1 MNRFWAMLFVAVPIL
16 AIAIFVA
23 SAFNIAPL
31 TGTWMPEQVS
41 QQSETIDWLY
51 LLFHVVA
58 AFTLA
63 FTGLL
68 LFLAM
73 FRSRPDGTARFIRG
87 NTKLEIVWTVIPAA
101 ALIFLAIYQSEAWTS
116 NKFGVPDQEPLTAR
130 VIARQYQ
137 WEFVY
142 PGEDGVFGNGDD
154 LRSINR
160 LIVPQKKHVVLELES
175 HDVIHSF
182 FVPKLRLK
190 QDMVPG
196 TVARVW
202 FSPTKTA
209 ELEILCAELCGWG
222 HYNMRASMQIVS
234 PAEFDSFLL
243 ELNEP
248 VQSEDSQ

>member
-1 MNRFWAMLFVAVPIL
+1 M
-16 AIAIFVA
+16 
-23 SAFNIAPL
+23 
-31 TGTWMPEQVS
+31 
-41 QQSETIDWLY
+41 
-51 LLFHVVA
+51 
-58 AFTLA
+58 
-63 FTGLL
+63 
-68 LFLAM
+68 
-73 FRSRPDGTARFIRG
+73 
-87 NTKLEIVWTVIPAA
+87 
-101 ALIFLAIYQSEAWTS
+101 
-116 NKFGVPDQEPLTAR
+116 
-130 VIARQYQ
+130 
-137 WEFVY
+137 
-142 PGEDGVFGNGDD
+142 
-154 LRSINR
+154 
-160 LIVPQKKHVVLELES
+160 VLELES